1 MPTHQVWDTSAMSMR
16 RQAKRPKGKRCW
28 HRCRNYRSLGTFRR
42 ITSPVYMQGL
52 NDKDQAFEWL
62 ERAYQERC
70 NFLTLLK
77 FETVFDNLHADP
89 RFKELV
95 KRMNL
100 PE

>member
-1 MPTHQVWDTSAMSMR
+1 
-16 RQAKRPKGKRCW
+16 
-28 HRCRNYRSLGTFRR
+28 
-42 ITSPVYMQGL
+42 MQGL